1 MPTFDL
7 IREDAASARPY
18 RVRLLLACTGLVV
31 ATVAIMFAPLL
42 LLSRSRSL
50 DLFQERLSAATQGAS
65 VAIPADSARQL
76 LADTSAV
83 VPYIVAR
90 QTLRQFDWRR
100 GDTLSKRVGE
110 SFALVGFK
118 RAGEHG
124 RGFAVVA
131 EEVRRFSNATDAALE
146 RIRKL
151 SAEIE
156 AVSRRTADGM
166 RDVDARVAT
175 GIGVVEG
182 ASHALERIVASIDST
197 RDATHTFADHALR
210 QEEHASI
217 VATHVASIAA
227 AASDNA
233 GSAEQVSALA
243 ASQRIVAS
251 TLHESTLRLASVANQ
266 LGSSL
271 DGFTA

>member
-76 LADTSAV
+76 FADTSAV

-110 SFALVGFK
+110 SFAIVGFK

-146 RIRKL
+146 RI
-151 SAEIE
+151 
-156 AVSRRTADGM
+156 
-166 RDVDARVAT
+166 
-175 GIGVVEG
+175 
-182 ASHALERIVASIDST
+182 VASIDAT

-243 ASQRIVAS
+243 ASQRVVAS